1 MRSICSQRARTLAT
15 AILCGTLPFWGAG
28 ALADFAAAGQ
38 AWQEG
43 EPVTIPPPEGEQARQ
58 WERTLAGIYE
68 LALRNDKTLAAA
80 EASYRAGLEARVLGR
95 AELLPSISAE
105 YSYRDSSSESRGTQ
119 VFGSQEFQS
128 DVDTDRTEHFWAVR
142 LQQPLFDVPAWFRFR
157 RGGELSEQAK
167 TQFTQAQQDLIVRT
181 AEAYFEVL
189 RAMANLEASQA
200 QEEAVAAQLE
210 QAEQRF
216 DVGLVA
222 VTDVHEAQ
230 AAFDTA
236 RADRL
241 GFEGDVEVA
250 LENLSVLTGR
260 SHTDLWR
267 LSDEFPVSDP
277 TPAAVQDWVQFAR
290 EHNVDIR
297 LAQQNRTI
305 AEHNARAAF
314 GEHLPTVN
322 LSLSYQDS
330 DVDGSQDDLNA
341 PPTDPRQQFATE
353 RRDRQVAINVNM
365 PIFAG
370 GRISAGRRQADAELE
385 GERQRFEAAVREV
398 TQGTRASH
406 ISVRRNVSRNR
417 AREQAIISSRSALEA
432 AETGY
437 EVGTRNI
444 VDVLD
449 AQRMLFSA
457 IRDQANSR
465 IDFVLDVVQLKRQ
478 AGVLTPADILELNQ
492 WLVEP
497 QAPTA
502 SRHRGRN
509 QGE

>member
-1 MRSICSQRARTLAT
+1 MRNKSSQRIRALSTALLCVSLPLGSAT
-15 AILCGTLPFWGAG
+15 ALAEFARAG
-28 ALADFAAAGQ
+28 E

-43 EPVTIPPPEGEQARQ
+43 QAVVIPPPEGEQAQQ

-68 LALRNDKTLAAA
+68 LALRNDRTLAAA
-80 EASYRAGLEARVLGR
+80 EATYRAGLEARTLGR

-105 YSYRDSSSESRGTQ
+105 YSYRDSTSESRGTQ

-128 DVDTDRTEHFWAVR
+128 DVDTDRKEHFWAIR
-142 LQQPLFDVPAWFRFR
+142 LQQPLFDVPAWFRFQ
-157 RGGELSEQAK
+157 RGGEMSEQAR
-167 TQFTQAQQDLIVRT
+167 TQFSQAQQDLIVRT
-181 AEAYFEVL
+181 AEAYFDVL
-189 RAMANLEASQA
+189 RAMANLEASKA
-200 QEEAVAAQLE
+200 QEEAVGAQLE

-222 VTDVHEAQ
+222 VTDVHEAR
-230 AAFDTA
+230 AAYDTA

-260 SHTDLWR
+260 SHADLWQ
-267 LSDEFPVSDP
+267 LSDEFPVTDP
-277 TPAAVQDWVQFAR
+277 TPADVQDWVQFAR
-290 EHNVDIR
+290 ENNVDIK
-297 LAQQNRTI
+297 LARQTRTI

-314 GEHLPTVN
+314 GEHLPRVD

-353 RRDRQVAINVNM
+353 RRDRQIAINVNM

-370 GRISAGRRQADAELE
+370 GRINANRRQADAELDS
-385 GERQRFEAAVREV
+385 ERQRLEATVREV

-406 ISVRRNVSRNR
+406 ISVRRNVSRSQ
-417 AREQAIISSRSALEA
+417 AREQAIVSSRSALEA

-465 IDFVLDVVQLKRQ
+465 IDFVLDVIRLKRQ

-492 WLVEP
+492 WLVQP
-497 QAPTA
+497 DAPTA
-502 SRHRGRN
+502 SSFR
-509 QGE
+509 QSD